1 MEYAKIHV
9 MGKNKN
15 SFKYNLSVKR
25 GNGGKPMK
33 NRMYYFLLPVYLFV
47 VGFVLIVNG
56 VFTGQVT
63 SLSNLMINM
72 IFLLLI
78 GMTDKL
84 LSETDKIYKAY
95 DDGNHNLWDIYR
107 SKKKIFEDDVLD
119 DAFNRYQ
126 KKMNSFQTKHGLMG
140 RCDIEDY
147 FTEDMI
153 NQTGMNYYNSA
164 ISGTMT
170 GLGILGTFIGLS
182 IGLGSFNGND
192 IYTISDNVG
201 PLLDGMKV
209 AFHTSVY
216 GILFSLVFQFAYRSL
231 MADAYDKL
239 HEFLDSFRECVEPAI
254 NNTDDN
260 TKAMLVYQANMANSM
275 KQMLGLLRG
284 EAREQAESLD
294 RMAQNFAAKLEDSLG
309 ADFDR
314 LGLTLQKACSAQE
327 TYADNYCTMAETTKE
342 LLQANRV
349 LQRALEE
356 TMDRQETM
364 AQQLKEQTE
373 RIDATCSTINE
384 EISNQLYTY
393 AETHDM

>member
-1 MEYAKIHV
+1 
-9 MGKNKN
+9 
-15 SFKYNLSVKR
+15 
-25 GNGGKPMK
+25 MK
-33 NRMYYFLLPVYLFV
+33 NRMYFMLLPVYLFV
-47 VGFVLIVNG
+47 VGFVLVVNG

-63 SLSNLMINM
+63 SVSNLVINLA
-72 IFLLLI
+72 FLVLI
-78 GMTDKL
+78 GILFLISFSSFFRLNRLTDKL
-84 LSETDKIYKAY
+84 LDEADKIYKAY
-95 DDGNHNLWDIYR
+95 DGGDHKLWETYR
-107 SKKKIFEDDVLD
+107 TKSKVFEDDVLD
-119 DAFNRYQ
+119 EAFYRYQ
-126 KKMNSFQTKHGLMG
+126 KKMNSFQTRHGLMG
-140 RCDIEDY
+140 RCEIEDY
-147 FTEDMI
+147 LNEDML
-153 NQTGMNYYNSA
+153 NQVGMNYYNSA

-239 HEFLDSFRECVEPAI
+239 QEFLAAFRECVEPMV

-275 KQMLGLLRG
+275 KQMTELLKG

-294 RMAQNFAAKLEDSLG
+294 KMVQRFTAQMEQNLG
-309 ADFDR
+309 ADFDK
-314 LGLTLQKACSAQE
+314 LAMTLQKACKAQE
-327 TYADNYCTMAETTKE
+327 VYADNYRTMAETTRE
-342 LLQANRV
+342 LLQTNSS
-349 LQRALEE
+349 LQKALEE
-356 TMDRQETM
+356 TLDRQEAM
-364 AQQLKEQTE
+364 ARQLKEQSE
-373 RIDATCSTINE
+373 RIDATCDTINE

-393 AETHDM
+393 AETHGM

>member
-1 MEYAKIHV
+1 
-9 MGKNKN
+9 
-15 SFKYNLSVKR
+15 
-25 GNGGKPMK
+25 MK
-33 NRMYYFLLPVYLFV
+33 NRIYYLLIPVYLFV
-47 VGFVLIVNG
+47 VGFVLIING

-63 SLSNLMINM
+63 SVGNLVINLT
-72 IFLLLI
+72 FLLLI
-78 GMTDKL
+78 GILFLISFSSFSRLNRMTDKL
-84 LSETDKIYKAY
+84 LGEADRICEAY
-95 DDGNHNLWDIYR
+95 DKGNHKLWDTYR
-107 SKKKIFEDDVLD
+107 SRHNIFGDDVLD
-119 DAFNRYQ
+119 EAFDRYQ
-126 KKMNSFQTKHGLMG
+126 KKMNRFQTKHGLMG
-140 RCDIEDY
+140 RCEIEDY
-147 FTEDMI
+147 LNEDLL

-239 HEFLDSFRECVEPAI
+239 QEFLDTFRECVEPMV
-254 NNTDDN
+254 NSTDAN

-275 KQMLGLLRG
+275 KQITELLKG

-294 RMAQNFAAKLEDSLG
+294 KMAQSFAARMEQSLD

-314 LGLTLQKACSAQE
+314 LGQTLQRACGAQE
-327 TYADNYCTMAETTKE
+327 TYADNYHSMAETTKE
-342 LLQANRV
+342 LLQANRT
-349 LQRALEE
+349 LQKALEE
-356 TMDRQETM
+356 TMDRQEDM
-364 AQQLKEQTE
+364 ARQLREQTE
-373 RIDATCSTINE
+373 RINATCSTINE

>member
-1 MEYAKIHV
+1 
-9 MGKNKN
+9 
-15 SFKYNLSVKR
+15 
-25 GNGGKPMK
+25 MK
-33 NRMYYFLLPVYLFV
+33 NRLYYLLLPVYLFV
-47 VGFVLIVNG
+47 VGFVLVVNG

-63 SLSNLMINM
+63 STGNLVINLT
-72 IFLLLI
+72 FLLLI
-78 GMTDKL
+78 GILFLISFSSFHRLNIMTDKL
-84 LSETDKIYKAY
+84 LDESDKIYKAY
-95 DDGNHNLWDIYR
+95 EGGNHKLWDTYR
-107 SKKKIFEDDVLD
+107 SKSKVFEDEILD
-119 DAFNRYQ
+119 EAFGRYQ
-126 KKMNSFQTKHGLMG
+126 KKMNSYQTRHGLAE
-140 RCDIEDY
+140 RCELEDY
-147 FTEDMI
+147 LNEDLL

-182 IGLGSFNGND
+182 IGLGSFNGDD

-239 HEFLDSFRECVEPAI
+239 QEFLDTFRECVEPTVKSPDENI
-254 NNTDDN
+254 R
-260 TKAMLVYQANMANSM
+260 AMLVYQANMANSM
-275 KQMLGLLRG
+275 KQMTELLKG
-284 EAREQAESLD
+284 ESRDQAESLD
-294 RMAQNFAAKLEDSLG
+294 KMAQSFAARMEQALG
-309 ADFDR
+309 TDFDR
-314 LGLTLQKACSAQE
+314 LGMTLQKACSAQE
-327 TYADNYCTMAETTKE
+327 TYADNYCSMTETTRE

-356 TMDRQETM
+356 TMARQEDM
-364 AQQLKEQTE
+364 ARQLKEQAE

-393 AETHDM
+393 AETHDL

>member
-1 MEYAKIHV
+1 
-9 MGKNKN
+9 
-15 SFKYNLSVKR
+15 
-25 GNGGKPMK
+25 MK
-33 NRMYYFLLPVYLFV
+33 NRMYFLLLPVYLFV
-47 VGFVLIVNG
+47 VGFVLVMGG

-63 SLSNLMINM
+63 SVSNLVINLV
-72 IFLLLI
+72 FLVLI
-78 GMTDKL
+78 GILFLISFSSFFRLNRLTDKL
-84 LSETDKIYKAY
+84 LDEADKIYKAY
-95 DDGNHNLWDIYR
+95 DGGDHKLWETYR
-107 SKKKIFEDDVLD
+107 AKSKVFEDDVLD
-119 DAFNRYQ
+119 EAFYRYQ
-126 KKMNSFQTKHGLMG
+126 KKMNSFQTRHGLMG
-140 RCDIEDY
+140 RCEIEDY
-147 FTEDMI
+147 LNEDLL
-153 NQTGMNYYNSA
+153 NQVGMNYYNSA

-239 HEFLDSFRECVEPAI
+239 QEFLAAFRECVEPMV

-275 KQMLGLLRG
+275 KQMTELLKG

-294 RMAQNFAAKLEDSLG
+294 RMVQRFTAQMEQNLG
-309 ADFDR
+309 ADFDK
-314 LGLTLQKACSAQE
+314 LAMTLQKACKAQE
-327 TYADNYCTMAETTKE
+327 VYADNYRSMAETTRE
-342 LLQANRV
+342 LLQTNSS
-349 LQRALEE
+349 LQKALEE
-356 TMDRQETM
+356 TLDRQEAM
-364 AQQLKEQTE
+364 ARQLKEQSE
-373 RIDATCSTINE
+373 RIDATCDTINE

-393 AETHDM
+393 AETHGM